1 MKDKLIRC
9 IVNGKLQNL
18 TPSAYKIARRFYGA
32 VSEEEVASRKPEE
45 LKRPLMKPV
54 IIKPPMKEPEMAKPP
69 EGDPKAESIVAD
81 AAPIT
86 SGDPKV
92 TETPRTPAPEL
103 KPKTEKKPARKTAR
117 K

>member
-45 LKRPLMKPV
+45 LKRPLMKPT
-54 IIKPPMKEPEMAKPP
+54 IIKPPLQKPEVIKPP
-69 EGDPKAESIVAD
+69 EGDPKSEQTVDSTEVI
-81 AAPIT
+81 
-86 SGDPKV
+86 SGDPKTAEV
-92 TETPRTPAPEL
+92 APAPAPR
-103 KPKTEKKPARKTAR
+103 PKAEKKTAR
-117 K
+117 KPAKK